1 MEYKNQILDELEKLT
16 STMNIPFAR
25 RRDYRWIIRNVA
37 INNTD
42 DEKIKKVLK
51 ICNLLVKGEQN
62 DIQR

>member
-51 ICNLLVKGEQN
+51 ICNLLLKGEQN
-62 DIQR
+62 DI

>member
-1 MEYKNQILDELEKLT
+1 MEYKAQILDELEKLT
-16 STMNIPFAR
+16 SSMNIPFAR

-51 ICNLLVKGEQN
+51 ICNLLLKGEQN

>member
-1 MEYKNQILDELEKLT
+1 MEYKAQILDELERLT
-16 STMNIPFAR
+16 SSMNIPFAR

-51 ICNLLVKGEQN
+51 ICNLLLKGEQN